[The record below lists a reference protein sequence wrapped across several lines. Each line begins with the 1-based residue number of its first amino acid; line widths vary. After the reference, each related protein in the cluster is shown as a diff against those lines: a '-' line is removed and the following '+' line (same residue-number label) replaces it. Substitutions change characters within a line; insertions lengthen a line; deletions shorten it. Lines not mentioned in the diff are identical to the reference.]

1 MPNLYDSLVEA
12 LRAHWKAHDNAYP
25 SCIELTAADLQA
37 LNAERK
43 LINDTMNFKQAYGWE
58 DVFHGAKL
66 QVGATSCLVL
76 ASGERVPVALAG
88 AVSTS

>member
-37 LNAERK
+37 LNAERQ
-43 LINDTMNFKQAYGWE
+43 LIHGTTNFEQTEGWE

-66 QVGATSCLVL
+66 QVGATNCLVL
-76 ASGERVPVALAG
+76 ASGERVPVALTG

>member
-12 LRAHWKAHDNAYP
+12 LRVHWKAHDNAYP

-43 LINDTMNFKQAYGWE
+43 LINDTMNFKQAAGWE
-58 DVFHGAKL
+58 DVFHGAPL
-66 QVGATSCLVL
+66 QVGAANGLVL
-76 ASGERVPVALAG
+76 ASGERVPLALAG
-88 AVSTS
+88 AVSTD